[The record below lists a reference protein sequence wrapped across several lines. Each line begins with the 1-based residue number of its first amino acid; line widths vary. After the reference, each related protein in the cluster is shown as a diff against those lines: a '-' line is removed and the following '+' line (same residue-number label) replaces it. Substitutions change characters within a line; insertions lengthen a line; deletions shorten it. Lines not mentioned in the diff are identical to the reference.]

1 MTGVKKRVVI
11 VGGGAGGA
19 ILANRLPKDE
29 FEVTIVDKQPYN
41 WFWPWLLYI
50 AFRGSKKPIK
60 REIRSVLK
68 PWVNFIQS
76 GASVVNLQDRYVEL
90 ENGKRLNYDYLVIA
104 TGATVDYS
112 KVPGLDKTVEL
123 FGNYHSTEEN
133 AWKVWQ
139 TINNMREGTLAIIL
153 APGAYR
159 CPPSPLEGVFLA
171 EEFFRRRGLR
181 DKVRVVFATFYPR
194 PYPAEPM
201 NELLEPLLKER
212 GIEYITFYTLD
223 HIDVEKRVAYSMEGE
238 ELKFDAAIVI
248 PPHVGVDIKYVP
260 DNVLDNDR
268 FVLADK
274 FTNRVKGFD
283 DAFVIGDA
291 SALPVAKTGVTAHL
305 QAGVV
310 ARLLQGEEAKNTG
323 RTNCPF
329 DVGYGL
335 GTFVISDYYNPTVKY
350 PINKVNHLFKLA
362 FAATYWDMILYPE
375 LWDPIFEAF
384 FEATEPAKLRLLY
397 G

>member
-1 MTGVKKRVVI
+1 MAGVKKRVVI

-29 FEVTIVDKQPYN
+29 FEVTVVDKQPYN

-76 GASVVNLQDRYVEL
+76 GARVINLQDRYVEL

-104 TGATVDYS
+104 TGAVPDYS
-112 KVPGLDKTVEL
+112 KVPGLDRAVEL

-133 AWKVWQ
+133 AWRVWQ

-181 DKVRVVFATFYPR
+181 DKVRIVYATFYPR

-212 GIEYITFYTLD
+212 GIEYVTFFTLD
-223 HIDVEKRVAYSMEGE
+223 RIDVDKRVAYSMEGE
-238 ELKFDAAIVI
+238 ELKFDVAIVI
-248 PPHVGVDIKYVP
+248 PPHVGVDIKYIP
-260 DNVLDNDR
+260 DNVLDSDR

-291 SALPVAKTGVTAHL
+291 SAVPVAKTGVTAHL
-305 QAGVV
+305 QAHVV
-310 ARLLQGEEAKNTG
+310 AKLLQGEDAKNTG
-323 RTNCPF
+323 RTACPF
-329 DVGYGL
+329 DLGYSL
-335 GTFVISDYYNPTVKY
+335 GTFVMSDFYNPPVKY
-350 PINKVNHLFKLA
+350 PINKVNHLFKIA

-384 FEATEPAKLRLLY
+384 FEATEPVKLRPLY

>member
-1 MTGVKKRVVI
+1 MAGVKKRVVI

-29 FEVTIVDKQPYN
+29 FEVTVVDKQPYN

-76 GASVVNLQDRYVEL
+76 GARVINLQDRYVEL

-104 TGATVDYS
+104 TGAVPDYS
-112 KVPGLDKTVEL
+112 KVPGLDKAVEL

-139 TINNMREGTLAIIL
+139 TINSMREGTLAIIL

-260 DNVLDNDR
+260 DNVLDNDH

-350 PINKVNHLFKLA
+350 PINKLNHLFKLA

>member
-1 MTGVKKRVVI
+1 MSFIFI
-11 VGGGAGGA
+11 VR
-19 ILANRLPKDE
+19 I
-29 FEVTIVDKQPYN
+29 
-41 WFWPWLLYI
+41 
-50 AFRGSKKPIK
+50 
-60 REIRSVLK
+60 
-68 PWVNFIQS
+68 
-76 GASVVNLQDRYVEL
+76 
-90 ENGKRLNYDYLVIA
+90 
-104 TGATVDYS
+104 
-112 KVPGLDKTVEL
+112 
-123 FGNYHSTEEN
+123 
-133 AWKVWQ
+133 
-139 TINNMREGTLAIIL
+139 
-153 APGAYR
+153 
-159 CPPSPLEGVFLA
+159 
-171 EEFFRRRGLR
+171 
-181 DKVRVVFATFYPR
+181 VFATFYPR

-201 NELLEPLLKER
+201 NELIEPLLKER

-305 QAGVV
+305 QAHVV
-310 ARLLQGEEAKNTG
+310 AKLLQGEDAKNTG
-323 RTNCPF
+323 RTACPF
-329 DVGYGL
+329 DLGYSL
-335 GTFVISDYYNPTVKY
+335 GTFVMSDFYNPPVKY
-350 PINKVNHLFKLA
+350 PINKVNHLFKVA

-384 FEATEPAKLRLLY
+384 FEATEPAKLRPLY

>member
-1 MTGVKKRVVI
+1 MSTVKRRVVI
-11 VGGGAGGA
+11 IGGGTGGA
-19 ILANRLPKDE
+19 MLANRLPRDE
-29 FEVTIVDKQPYN
+29 FEVMVIDKQPYN
-41 WFWPWLLYI
+41 YFWPWLLYI
-50 AFRGSKKPIK
+50 AFRGSRKPIK
-60 REIRSVLK
+60 REIRSLLK

-76 GASVVNLQDRYVEL
+76 GVRFINLQDRYVEL
-90 ENGKRLNYDYLVIA
+90 ENGRRLTYDYVVIA

-112 KVPGLDKTVEL
+112 RVPGLDKVTEM

-139 TINNMREGTLAIIL
+139 TLNNMKEGTLAIIL

-159 CPPSPLEGVFLA
+159 CPPSPLEGTFLA

-181 DKVRVVFATFYPR
+181 DRVRIVFATFYPR

-201 NELLEPLLKER
+201 NELIEPLLKER
-212 GIEYITFYTLD
+212 DIEYITFYTLD
-223 HIDVEKRVAYSMEGE
+223 HIDPEKRVAYSMEGE

-248 PPHVGVDIKYVP
+248 PPHVGVDIKYMP
-260 DNVLDNDR
+260 EDVLDSDR
-268 FVLADK
+268 FVQADK

-310 ARLLQGEEAKNTG
+310 ARILQGEDARNTG

-335 GTFVISDYYNPTVKY
+335 GTFVISDYNNPTIKY
-350 PINKVNHLFKLA
+350 PINRVNHLFKVA

-375 LWDPIFEAF
+375 LWDPIFEAY
-384 FEATEPAKLRLLY
+384 FEATEPAKLRYLY
-397 G
+397 R